1 MTDIRKMLE
10 LAAKAM
16 GRKIPTPR
24 QYPWAW
30 INDDGIHENISE
42 DGSRVKTWAPHVDDG
57 DNSRMRTKLRID
69 ALWVYAENGDAV
81 GVECSVMRHH
91 GDRFFTMRAR
101 WIEMLADHNNDPDA
115 ALRLCALRVA
125 AAIGEQM

>member
-10 LAAKAM
+10 LAAKAC
-16 GRKIPTPR
+16 GYEIDR
-24 QYPWAW
+24 
-30 INDDGIHENISE
+30 ENQHFRDESKYGHVGLYIK
-42 DGSRVKTWAPHVDDG
+42 RVSTCWAPHVDDG

>member
-10 LAAKAM
+10 LAAKAC
-16 GRKIPTPR
+16 GYEIDR
-24 QYPWAW
+24 
-30 INDDGIHENISE
+30 ENQHFRDESKYGHVGLYIK
-42 DGSRVKTWAPHVDDG
+42 RVSTCWAPHVDDG

-91 GDRFFTMRAR
+91 GDRFLRCGQGGLKCSPTTTTTATPPCACAR
-101 WIEMLADHNNDPDA
+101 F
-115 ALRLCALRVA
+115 
-125 AAIGEQM
+125 G